1 MEALKELPQKINSY
15 KNGEL
20 SFDKLVTFI
29 KNNFRPYTV
38 WKDHPI
44 TQTYHDNSFRNF
56 ILILLSKM
64 QEPLVEENEQFLYVL
79 VKKDAKTGILVSYN
93 IERIYIVEAPLIETF
108 NFTEKINENNVQ
120 PHWNQNW

>member
-1 MEALKELPQKINSY
+1 MEALKDLQININSY

-44 TQTYHDNSFRNF
+44 TQTIHDDTYRNF

-64 QEPLVEENEQFLYVL
+64 HDPLVEENNPFSYIL

-108 NFTEKINENNVQ
+108 NFTEKINENNVK
-120 PHWNQNW
+120 PD